1 MTYHRPRGWLRCCG
15 VVCCLLLS
23 SRLSAF
29 VFVVL
34 SWLCACRA
42 GVLSVACL
50 RVDGELCCAALSSG
64 TCVAARGCGKASK
77 HIMRGKRGGKG
88 LWFVVVGRCVVRLC
102 CGCVRGMHRLLC
114 DRLVAMVLMIDR
126 VFLKFFRKNVLFR
139 TCFFSHRNR
148 YDSSFTGDTT

>member
-50 RVDGELCCAALSSG
+50 RVDGELCCAALHWLSHQ
-64 TCVAARGCGKASK
+64 VPASL
-77 HIMRGKRGGKG
+77 R
-88 LWFVVVGRCVVRLC
+88 VVVGRQASTSCAESEGERACGLWLLAVVWCDCVAVA
-102 CGCVRGMHRLLC
+102 CGGMHAGGGCRWW
-114 DRLVAMVLMIDR
+114 
-126 VFLKFFRKNVLFR
+126 
-139 TCFFSHRNR
+139 
-148 YDSSFTGDTT
+148 